1 MTQRLKLTKGIPLN
15 PNIMVTGTTTPVV
28 DEHLTG
34 YHMPRKAELVSIII
48 PVRNGADTIARC
60 LEAAFTSRYERFEVI
75 VVDDGSDDRSVEIIK
90 TFPCT
95 FIQLSRHSGVSHARN
110 IGAHHSHGDIL
121 FFTDADC
128 LLNEDT
134 VAIAVATLGAAG
146 RDVVLGGTYTVKPA
160 DDRFFSAFQSVFVN
174 HDESRVRDSPD
185 YIAAHAMVLYAD
197 TFEKSAGF
205 VENFLP
211 IIEDVDFSHRLR
223 RTGHRLIMN
232 PEIQVRHVFDFSL
245 LGSVCN
251 GFRKSKYWTI
261 YSIHNRDLLADSG
274 TASWALKL
282 DVAALF
288 GSILAAVL
296 ILSTGNAWF
305 SVIIAVLMVLNITVN
320 RDLLRGFYR
329 ARGMAFAFAASAYY
343 LLVYPLVVGAG
354 GLTGF
359 LSYRRYARLIEVAE

>member
-1 MTQRLKLTKGIPLN
+1 VTQSIEHTDSDPLS
-15 PNIMVTGTTTPVV
+15 PNTRATGTTTRIAG
-28 DEHLTG
+28 ERLTV
-34 YHMPRKAELVSIII
+34 YRKPRKTDLVSIII
-48 PVRNGADTIARC
+48 PVRNGAATIARC
-60 LEAAFTSRYERFEVI
+60 LEAALASRYERFEVI
-75 VVDDGSDDRSVEIIK
+75 VVNDGPDDRSAEIIK

-95 FIQLSRHSGVSHARN
+95 LVQLPRPSGVSRARN
-110 IGAHHSHGDIL
+110 IGAYHSHGDIL

-134 VAIAVATLGAAG
+134 LAIAVASLTAAG
-146 RDVVLGGTYTVKPA
+146 RDVILGGTYTREPA
-160 DDRFFSAFQSVFVN
+160 DDRFFSAFQSVFIN
-174 HDESRVRDSPD
+174 HDESRVRDNPD

-197 TFEKSAGF
+197 TFENSGGF

-223 RTGHRLIMN
+223 KTGHRLIMN
-232 PEIQVRHVFDFSL
+232 PEIQVRHLFDFSL

-274 TASWALKL
+274 SASWALKFNA
-282 DVAALF
+282 AALF
-288 GSILAAVL
+288 GSVLVALLVLA
-296 ILSTGNAWF
+296 TGNAWYF
-305 SVIIAVLMVLNITVN
+305 LIIAVLMALNISVN

-343 LLVYPLVVGAG
+343 LLVYPLVVCAG
-354 GLTGF
+354 GLAGV
-359 LSYRRYARLIEVAE
+359 LSYRRYAGLLEASG